1 MATDVPSK
9 TPLVFS
15 REVSLGLLVDDWA
28 GGAETAMD
36 ASSEASGADRL
47 VPALVDETVKAV
59 PGSIGLV
66 PERFLEDD

>member
-1 MATDVPSK
+1 MDVPTK
-9 TPLVFS
+9 TPVVFS
-15 REVSLGLLVDDWA
+15 REISSGLLVDDWV

-47 VPALVDETVKAV
+47 VPAHGEETVKAV

>member
-15 REVSLGLLVDDWA
+15 REVSSGLLVDDWA

-47 VPALVDETVKAV
+47 VLAHGEETAMVVSGA
-59 PGSIGLV
+59 IGLV